1 MSDGAIRLMNEY
13 RIGRKEANK
22 QKNSKGGK
30 KQTNEML
37 QFAKTNGK
45 IKRLQ

>member
-1 MSDGAIRLMNEY
+1 MSDGTIRLMNEY
-13 RIGRKEANK
+13 RVGRKEANK

-37 QFAKTNGK
+37 HLAKTNGK
-45 IKRLQ
+45 IKSLQ

>member
-1 MSDGAIRLMNEY
+1 MNDGTIRLMNEY
-13 RIGRKEANK
+13 RIGRKDANK

-45 IKRLQ
+45 IKSLQ